1 MKQDCCVLT
10 AILLLL
16 STSVN
21 AFDLKAD
28 EAQFDTKRKVHY
40 LIGNVIANLN
50 GKTFMADMIVIHMK
64 ENGAEAKKVIA
75 TGNVSYSDGKILV
88 TAKKCESDMLS
99 VTFQKDVVI
108 KGNDYGTLK
117 ADRVVYQIKTGIVN
131 ITSKNRVKF
140 VLDGNVEK
148 KLTKKK

>member
-1 MKQDCCVLT
+1 
-10 AILLLL
+10 
-16 STSVN
+16 
-21 AFDLKAD
+21 
-28 EAQFDTKRKVHY
+28 
-40 LIGNVIANLN
+40 
-50 GKTFMADMIVIHMK
+50 MADMIVIHMK
-64 ENGAEAKKVIA
+64 ENGTEAKKVIA